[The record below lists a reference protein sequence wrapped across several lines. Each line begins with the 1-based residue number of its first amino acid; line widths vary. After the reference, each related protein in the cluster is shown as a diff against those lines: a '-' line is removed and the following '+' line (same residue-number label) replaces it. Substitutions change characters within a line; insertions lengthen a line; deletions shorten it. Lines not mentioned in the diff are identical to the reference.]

1 MEHSAGAP
9 RVNVV
14 NKQSTEHRSVNDR
27 VLEQAKK
34 QLLQYAAFRPES
46 AVVLALAIIGAG
58 LALIGVPWVPFPFW
72 VWLLGGLLGY
82 GAIALSTLRDKKF
95 YEQVVNKTFSEQFNV
110 REIRSKELQSKVMKA
125 LEYRELMVKE
135 IQRRDNPV
143 LDEHLMDAANRTEDW
158 IAQIFR
164 LAQSVDLFEQDRVIS
179 RDMADTPREL
189 AQLQSQLRGSL
200 GGPVQMELA
209 RTIELKKKQIESL
222 QNLKDTM
229 ARARL
234 QLDNTL
240 TAMGTM
246 YMQVKVLGSKD
257 VNSERTQ
264 RLQNDM
270 IEQVRSL
277 EDTAS
282 AMDELYRAGFAR
294 GA

>member
-1 MEHSAGAP
+1 M
-9 RVNVV
+9 

>member
-1 MEHSAGAP
+1 MS
-9 RVNVV
+9 
-14 NKQSTEHRSVNDR
+14 DR
-27 VLEQAKK
+27 VVEQAKK

-46 AVVLALAIIGAG
+46 AIVLALAIIGAG
-58 LALIGVPWVPFPFW
+58 LSLIGVPWVPFPFW
-72 VWLLGGLLGY
+72 IWLLGGLLGY
-82 GAIALSTLRDKKF
+82 GAIVLSTLRDKKF
-95 YEQVVNKTFSEQFNV
+95 YEHVVNRTFAEQFDV
-110 REIRSKELQSKVMKA
+110 REIRSRELQHKVMKA

-143 LDEHLMDAANRTEDW
+143 LDEHLMDAARRTEDW
-158 IAQIFR
+158 ISQIFR
-164 LAQSVDLFEQDRVIS
+164 LAQSLDLFEQDRVIA

-189 AQLQSQLRGSL
+189 AQLQSQLRGAL
-200 GGPVQMELA
+200 GGSVQMELA

-264 RLQNDM
+264 RLQSDM

-282 AMDELYRAGFAR
+282 AMDELYRAGFSRSA
-294 GA
+294 